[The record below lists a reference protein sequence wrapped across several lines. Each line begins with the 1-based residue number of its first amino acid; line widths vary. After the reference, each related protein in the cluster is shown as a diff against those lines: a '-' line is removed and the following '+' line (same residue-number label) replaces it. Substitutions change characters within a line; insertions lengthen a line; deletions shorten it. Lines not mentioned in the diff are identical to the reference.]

1 MLDATMWRD
10 LDIRPFRHRPP
21 FIACNMLAAKWG
33 ISVLVALTGVPPD
46 RLTHARRQWTFLQLG
61 RAAEQFG
68 LPLMVT
74 TPAEFQPHRR
84 WIGGRLY
91 RADDEGSPWTCAE
104 IPLSRH
110 AVVYDA
116 MYLSDLQLFR
126 SSFHPLRHA
135 LHGLEVPVFNPVLPP
150 KDTVYRALSG
160 RPLKGGGLPET
171 RYDLSPNGVLQLF
184 KSVPQWWL
192 KPVYGSG
199 GRNILFVQRLKP
211 GRYLVSGERFF
222 GQRLVGEVNRRELKR
237 ILCQAME
244 RRRYMAQQH
253 IPLITSRDGRKVDFR
268 VTVQRNETGAW
279 QITAITARLSAKGSM
294 LTNYHAG
301 GAVQSLTRSSEEDL
315 AWMTRQGIRDIPFEH
330 AQEFALRVAKR
341 LQQKY
346 PLLGSLGVDV
356 GQSVEGKW
364 YVYDCNGRPGRD
376 ILTDQEVEAFVHSV
390 AGFAKYL
397 LEHPRRRST
406 HCHPLDDKLAS
417 IGAQS
422 PSLWYNENTGDS

>member
-1 MLDATMWRD
+1 MLM
-10 LDIRPFRHRPP
+10 
-21 FIACNMLAAKWG
+21 AKWG

-46 RLTHARRQWTFLQLG
+46 GLTHARRKWTFLQLG

-74 TPAEFQPHRR
+74 TPAEFRPHRR
-84 WIGGRLY
+84 RIAGRLY
-91 RADDEGSPWTCAE
+91 RTDDEESPWKSAE
-104 IPLSRH
+104 IPLSRQ

-126 SSFHPLRHA
+126 TSFQPLRHA
-135 LHGLEVPVFNPVLPP
+135 LHELEVPVFNPVLPP
-150 KDTVYRALSG
+150 KDTVYRTLSG
-160 RPLKGGGLPET
+160 RPLKVGRLPET
-171 RYDLSPNGVLQLF
+171 RYDLLPDGVLQLF

-211 GRYLVSGERFF
+211 GRYLVTGERFF

-253 IPLITSRDGRKVDFR
+253 IPLLTSRDGRKVDFR

-279 QITAITARLSAKGSM
+279 EMTAITARLSARGSM

-301 GAVQSLTRSSEEDL
+301 GAVRSLTRSSEEDL
-315 AWMTRQGIRDIPFEH
+315 AWLVRQGIPDIQFGH
-330 AQEFALRVAKR
+330 AQEFALSVAKR

-356 GQSVEGKW
+356 GRSVEGKW

-376 ILTDQEVEAFVHSV
+376 ILTDQEVQTFVHSV
-390 AGFAKYL
+390 AGFARYL
-397 LEHPRRRST
+397 LDHPSRHGT
-406 HCHPLDDKLAS
+406 HRHPLDDKLAM
-417 IGAQS
+417 IGVQS